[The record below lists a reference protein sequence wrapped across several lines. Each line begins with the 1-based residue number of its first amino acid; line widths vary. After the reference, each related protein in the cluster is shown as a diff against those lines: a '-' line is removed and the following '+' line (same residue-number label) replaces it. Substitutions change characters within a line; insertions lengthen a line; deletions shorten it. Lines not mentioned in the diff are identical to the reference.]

1 MSAWRIL
8 GNGLLG
14 GLIGLVI
21 IAACVLVVE
30 ALT

>member
-1 MSAWRIL
+1 MSGWRVL

-21 IAACVLVVE
+21 IAACITTAE